1 MKQKDYKSNNNIVYI
16 SKYHVIWC
24 VKYRR
29 QLLVGKVEQR
39 LKEILHSFVKEVT
52 SFEIIA
58 LETDKDHVHLL
69 CSIDPQYGINKLV
82 KLLKGKS
89 SFILRSE
96 FPELRTKLPTLWT
109 NSYFVATNGGA
120 PIATMKAYIE
130 NQQTSQRPKQQQKWM
145 EFIK

>member
-1 MKQKDYKSNNNIVYI
+1 MNQKDYKSNNNIVYI

-39 LKEILHSFVKEVT
+39 LKEIIHSFVEEVT

-89 SFILRSE
+89 SFILRNE

-130 NQQTSQRPKQQQKWM
+130 NQQTSQRAKQQQKWL